1 MLVGTMNKDLPS
13 LKSKFPPL
21 LHLTY
26 VLQQSSDELLLSEVG
41 TSLSHAR
48 IMSGLS
54 AVVTR
59 SQHQLALELRQTE
72 ANISR
77 QLQVMKRAGLVNI
90 AKNKKDGRQRDVK
103 LSAKGARKYAKA
115 EALLKKQQKHFQK
128 ILNSYEGQA
137 ITDFSKLL

>member
-1 MLVGTMNKDLPS
+1 MKKDTPT

-26 VLQQSSDELLLSEVG
+26 VLQQSSDELLQREAG
-41 TSLSHAR
+41 ISLSHAR

-54 AVVTR
+54 SAAPR
-59 SQHQLALELRQTE
+59 SQHQLALGLAQTE

-77 QLQVMKRAGLVNI
+77 QLQVMKKAGLVSI

-103 LSAKGARKYAKA
+103 LTAKGARKYAAA
-115 EALLKKQQKHFQK
+115 EKLLKKEQSK
-128 ILNSYEGQA
+128 IVKLV
-137 ITDFSKLL
+137 DFDVQRVLAKF

>member
-1 MLVGTMNKDLPS
+1 MLVLMNKDLPS

-26 VLQQSSDELLLSEVG
+26 VLQQSSDELLTREAG

-54 AVVTR
+54 SVVAR
-59 SQHQLALELRQTE
+59 SQHQLAVELQQTE

-77 QLQVMKRAGLVNI
+77 QLQILKKQGLVSI
-90 AKNKKDGRQRDVK
+90 TKSKRDSRARDVK
-103 LSAKGARKYAKA
+103 LTAKGHAKSQKA
-115 EALLKKQQKHFQK
+115 EKLLKTE
-128 ILNSYEGQA
+128 LN
-137 ITDFSKLL
+137 KLLKLLDKDAQSLASRFN